1 MKWLDN
7 ITDSMD
13 VNLSKLQELLKDKE
27 TWQAAVQG
35 QQKSY
40 MTQLLNTNMRTLS
53 FLHQNKHKQNEIFFF
68 FLVVLIEQGFPGGA
82 SGKEPACQGRRHRRH
97 QFDPWLGEIP
107 WRREWQPTPIFLSG
121 ESHGQRS
128 LEGYSPWGCKESDTA
143 EHSLTHSSQGPPTHH
158 SLALSTASEG
168 VSSLSSLPVIN

>member
-68 FLVVLIEQGFPGGA
+68 FSIVLIEQGFTGGA
-82 SGKEPACQGRRHRRH
+82 SGKEPTCQGRRHRRH

-128 LEGYSPWGCKESDTA
+128 LASHSPECRKESDMTEA
-143 EHSLTHSSQGPPTHH
+143 TQHACEKLLQVQ
-158 SLALSTASEG
+158 EFYI
-168 VSSLSSLPVIN
+168 LSSVFQEI